1 MFGGIDGKFWEMLSY
16 DLRIQEHIIVAT
28 MFLRNFIKA
37 HEDNVFGQGL
47 SRRDTCASSVG
58 GYYDEMTCDLFLRWT
73 WDESGSEQYYS
84 IDMWDAS
91 ILGLPLLLIL

>member
-1 MFGGIDGKFWEMLSY
+1 MFGRIDGEFWEMRNY
-16 DLRIQEHIIVAT
+16 DICIQEHIIVAT
-28 MFLRNFIKA
+28 MVLHNFIKA

-73 WDESGSEQYYS
+73 WDESGSEQCHS
-84 IDMWDAS
+84 IDTWDSS
-91 ILGLPLLLIL
+91 IVGLSLLLML